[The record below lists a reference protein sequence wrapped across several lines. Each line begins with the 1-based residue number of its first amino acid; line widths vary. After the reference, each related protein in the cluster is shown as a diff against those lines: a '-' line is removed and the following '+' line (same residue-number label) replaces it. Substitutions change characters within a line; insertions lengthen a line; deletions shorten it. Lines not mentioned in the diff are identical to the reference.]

1 MPSVSLIPK
10 ASLFQN
16 LDWAKREAEMRDLL
30 SKGIIPQVH
39 DAQQAREK
47 GEQRKQS
54 EALKKER
61 AAVKEG
67 HL

>member
-1 MPSVSLIPK
+1 
-10 ASLFQN
+10 
-16 LDWAKREAEMRDLL
+16 MRDLL